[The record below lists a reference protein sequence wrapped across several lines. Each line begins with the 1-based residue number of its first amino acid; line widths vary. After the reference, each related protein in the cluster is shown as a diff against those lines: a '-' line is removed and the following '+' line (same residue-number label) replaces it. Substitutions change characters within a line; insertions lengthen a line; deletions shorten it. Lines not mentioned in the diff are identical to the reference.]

1 MKYTRSV
8 AINVVIANMIGT
20 GVFTSL
26 GYQVGSI
33 PSWFSIMVLW
43 SVGAVISL
51 FGAFAYAE
59 ISTRIS
65 GSGGEYNYL
74 SKIYSNGLGFIA
86 GWVSFIVGFS
96 APIAA
101 VALAIDYYISEPVYY
116 FFFKYFG
123 FLSEVVVIPE
133 VLLEFIPKEKWIASI
148 IILMVGCIHILG
160 IKSGSL
166 FQNAITRLKI
176 VLIAA
181 LILSPF
187 LMVYFSD
194 FNPSTI
200 RFNPFNNGYNDWD
213 LIFSSEFAISLVY
226 VCFSYSGWNASV
238 YFASKI
244 EDPVRNIPY
253 SLIVGTLIVSFVYLL
268 LNTAFLYSVE
278 ITQLEGK
285 LDIGNILLE
294 SVFPKYAPILSLLF
308 GVALVASLSSMMIA
322 GPSVLERMGED
333 YNILKIFNK
342 SNKHQSPYIAIISLM
357 ILPII
362 MLHTASFE
370 YIIKYIGVCLSLFSI
385 LVVLGV
391 PILRARAG
399 NSEKLDI
406 YKAPFGNII
415 SYLFSI
421 INLWMIYHL
430 VSSDIWILAG
440 VSITLLSGFILYK
453 VITTIESDKKDY

>member
-1 MKYTRSV
+1 MKIKYTRNV

-26 GYQVGSI
+26 GFQVGSI

-43 SVGAVISL
+43 AVGALISI

-74 SKIYSNGLGFIA
+74 SKIYSNGLGFTA

-101 VALAIDYYISEPVYY
+101 VALAIGAYTAK
-116 FFFKYFG
+116 FMQ
-123 FLSEVVVIPE
+123 LSES
-133 VLLEFIPKEKWIASI
+133 WIATL
-148 IILMVGCIHILG
+148 IILIVGCIHILG
-160 IKSGSL
+160 IKSGSF
-166 FQNAITRLKI
+166 FQNVITRLKI
-176 VLIAA
+176 VLISA

-200 RFNPFNNGYNDWD
+200 VFNPLNNGYNDWD
-213 LIFSSEFAISLVY
+213 LIFSSDFAIALVW

-253 SLIVGTLIVSFVYLL
+253 SLIVGTLVVSIVYLL

-278 ITQLEGK
+278 ITQLKGQV
-285 LDIGNILLE
+285 DIGNILLQ

-370 YIIKYIGVCLSLFSI
+370 WIVKYIGVCLSLFSI

-391 PILRARAG
+391 PILRARQG
-399 NSEKLDI
+399 NSEKLNI
-406 YKAPFGNII
+406 YKAPFGHII

-430 VSSDIWILAG
+430 VSSDIWILVG

-453 VITTIESDKKDY
+453 FLTTIESVKK

>member
-1 MKYTRSV
+1 MKIKYTRNV

-26 GYQVGSI
+26 GFQVGSI
-33 PSWFSIMVLW
+33 PSWFSIMMLW
-43 SVGAVISL
+43 AVGALISL

-74 SKIYSNGLGFIA
+74 SKIYSNGLGFTA

-101 VALAIDYYISEPVYY
+101 VALAIGAYTAK
-116 FFFKYFG
+116 FMQ
-123 FLSEVVVIPE
+123 LSES
-133 VLLEFIPKEKWIASI
+133 WIATL
-148 IILMVGCIHILG
+148 IILIVGCIHILG
-160 IKSGSL
+160 IKSGSF
-166 FQNAITRLKI
+166 FQNVITRLKI
-176 VLIAA
+176 VLISA

-200 RFNPFNNGYNDWD
+200 VFNPLNNGYNDWD
-213 LIFSSEFAISLVY
+213 LIFSSDFAIALVW

-253 SLIVGTLIVSFVYLL
+253 SLIVGTLVVSIVYLL

-278 ITQLEGK
+278 ITQLKGQV
-285 LDIGNILLE
+285 DIGNILLQ

-370 YIIKYIGVCLSLFSI
+370 WIVKYIGVCLSLFSI

-391 PILRARAG
+391 PILRAREG
-399 NSEKLDI
+399 NSEKLNI
-406 YKAPFGNII
+406 YKAPFGHII

-430 VSSDIWILAG
+430 VSSDIWILVG

-453 VITTIESDKKDY
+453 FLTTIESVKK

>member
-1 MKYTRSV
+1 MKYTRNV

-26 GYQVGSI
+26 GFQVGSI

-43 SVGAVISL
+43 AVGALISL

-74 SKIYSNGLGFIA
+74 SKIYSDSLGFTA

-101 VALAIDYYISEPVYY
+101 VSLAIGSYTTNFIQ
-116 FFFKYFG
+116 
-123 FLSEVVVIPE
+123 LSET
-133 VLLEFIPKEKWIASI
+133 WIATL
-148 IILMVGCIHILG
+148 IILIVGCIHILG
-160 IKSGSL
+160 IKSGSF
-166 FQNAITRLKI
+166 FQNVITRLKI
-176 VLIAA
+176 VLISV

-187 LMVYFSD
+187 LMAYFSD

-200 RFNPFNNGYNDWD
+200 VFNPLNNGYNDWD

-253 SLIVGTLIVSFVYLL
+253 SLIVGTLIVSVLYLL
-268 LNTAFLYSVE
+268 LNSVFLYSVE
-278 ITQLEGK
+278 ITQLK
-285 LDIGNILLE
+285 DQIDIGNVLLD
-294 SVFPKYAPILSLLF
+294 SIFPEYASSLSLLF

-333 YNILKIFNK
+333 YNILKIFTK
-342 SNKHQSPYIAIISLM
+342 SNKHQSPYIALISLM

-362 MLHTASFE
+362 MLNTASFE
-370 YIIKYIGVCLSLFSI
+370 WIIKYIGVCLSLFSI

-391 PILRARAG
+391 PILRERERTVVK
-399 NSEKLDI
+399 SDI
-406 YKAPFGNII
+406 YNAPFGNII

-440 VSITLLSGFILYK
+440 VSITLLSGFFLYYLVK
-453 VITTIESDKKDY
+453 DRTI

>member
-1 MKYTRSV
+1 LIKEKKYSRNV

-26 GYQVGSI
+26 GFQVGSI

-43 SVGAVISL
+43 AVGALISL

-86 GWVSFIVGFS
+86 GWASFIVGFS

-101 VALAIDYYISEPVYY
+101 IALAIGSYTTKFIQ
-116 FFFKYFG
+116 
-123 FLSEVVVIPE
+123 LSES
-133 VLLEFIPKEKWIASI
+133 WIATL
-148 IILMVGCIHILG
+148 IILIVGCVHILG

-166 FQNAITRLKI
+166 FQNVITRLKI
-176 VLIAA
+176 VLISA

-200 RFNPFNNGYNDWD
+200 VFNPLNNGYNDWD
-213 LIFSSEFAISLVY
+213 LIFSSEFAISLVWVY
-226 VCFSYSGWNASV
+226 FSYSGWNASV

-244 EDPVRNIPY
+244 ENPVRNIPY
-253 SLIVGTLIVSFVYLL
+253 SLIVGTLVVSVLYLL

-278 ITQLEGK
+278 ITQLK
-285 LDIGNILLE
+285 DQVDIGNILLE
-294 SVFPKYAPILSLLF
+294 SVFPRYALALSLLF

-322 GPSVLERMGED
+322 GPSVLERIGED
-333 YNILKIFNK
+333 YNVLKIFSKCNK
-342 SNKHQSPYIAIISLM
+342 YQSPYIAIISLM

-370 YIIKYIGVCLSLFSI
+370 WIVRYIGVCLSLFSI

-391 PILRARAG
+391 PILRGR
-399 NSEKLDI
+399 EKTVMKLNI
-406 YKAPFGNII
+406 YKAPFGNTISII
-415 SYLFSI
+415 FSI
-421 INLWMIYHL
+421 INIWMIYHL
-430 VSSDIWILAG
+430 VSANLTILLA
-440 VSITLLSGFILYK
+440 VSGTIISGYLLYLL
-453 VITTIESDKKDY
+453 VRD

>member
-1 MKYTRSV
+1 MKYTRNV

-26 GYQVGSI
+26 GFQVGSI
-33 PSWFSIMVLW
+33 PSWFSIMMLW
-43 SVGAVISL
+43 AVGALISL

-74 SKIYSNGLGFIA
+74 SKIYSNGLGFTA

-101 VALAIDYYISEPVYY
+101 VALAIGAYTAK
-116 FFFKYFG
+116 FMQ
-123 FLSEVVVIPE
+123 LSES
-133 VLLEFIPKEKWIASI
+133 WIATLI
-148 IILMVGCIHILG
+148 IIIVGCIHILG
-160 IKSGSL
+160 IKSGSF
-166 FQNAITRLKI
+166 FQNVITRLKI

-200 RFNPFNNGYNDWD
+200 VFNPLNNGYNDWD
-213 LIFSSEFAISLVY
+213 LIFSSDFAIALVW

-253 SLIVGTLIVSFVYLL
+253 SLIVGTLVVSVLYLL

-294 SVFPKYAPILSLLF
+294 SVFPKYAPMLSLLF

-333 YNILKIFNK
+333 YNILKVFNK

-370 YIIKYIGVCLSLFSI
+370 WIVKYIGVCLSLFSI

-391 PILRARAG
+391 PILRAREG
-399 NSEKLDI
+399 NSEKLNI
-406 YKAPFGNII
+406 YKAPFGHVI

-453 VITTIESDKKDY
+453 VLTTIESVKK

>member
-1 MKYTRSV
+1 MKYTRNV

-26 GYQVGSI
+26 GFQVGSI

-43 SVGAVISL
+43 AVGALISL
-51 FGAFAYAE
+51 FGAFSYAE

-74 SKIYSNGLGFIA
+74 SKIYSNGLGFTA

-101 VALAIDYYISEPVYY
+101 VALAIGSYTTNFIQ
-116 FFFKYFG
+116 
-123 FLSEVVVIPE
+123 LSEN
-133 VLLEFIPKEKWIASI
+133 WIATL
-148 IILMVGCIHILG
+148 IILIVGFIHILG
-160 IKSGSL
+160 IKSGSF
-166 FQNAITRLKI
+166 FQNLITRLKI
-176 VLIAA
+176 VLISA

-194 FNPSTI
+194 FNPSAI
-200 RFNPFNNGYNDWD
+200 VFNPLNNGYNDWD

-244 EDPVRNIPY
+244 ENPERNIPY
-253 SLIVGTLIVSFVYLL
+253 SLIIGTLVVSVLYLL
-268 LNTAFLYSVE
+268 LNSMFLYSVE
-278 ITQLEGK
+278 VTQLK
-285 LDIGNILLE
+285 DQIDIGNVVLSSL
-294 SVFPKYAPILSLLF
+294 FPKYASSLSLLF

-322 GPSVLERMGED
+322 GPSVLEKMGED
-333 YNILKIFNK
+333 YNSIRILSKTNK
-342 SNKHQSPYIAIISLM
+342 YQSPYIALSSLI

-362 MLHTASFE
+362 MLNTASFE
-370 YIIKYIGVCLSLFSI
+370 WIIKYIGVCLSLFSI

-391 PILRARAG
+391 PILRSRDK
-399 NSEKLDI
+399 NEVKLDI
-406 YKAPFGNII
+406 YKAPFGKII
-415 SYLFSI
+415 SFVFSI
-421 INLWMIYHL
+421 INIWMIYHL
-430 VSSDIWILAG
+430 VSSDIWILVG
-440 VSITLLSGFILYK
+440 VSVTLFSGFISFK
-453 VITTIESDKKDY
+453 IIMERTTK

>member
-1 MKYTRSV
+1 MKYTRNV

-26 GYQVGSI
+26 GFQVGSI

-43 SVGAVISL
+43 AVGAIISL

-59 ISTRIS
+59 ISTRIP

-74 SKIYSNGLGFIA
+74 SKIYHPALGFIA

-101 VALAIDYYISEPVYY
+101 VALAIGSYTTNFIQ
-116 FFFKYFG
+116 
-123 FLSEVVVIPE
+123 LSES
-133 VLLEFIPKEKWIASI
+133 WIATL
-148 IILMVGCIHILG
+148 IILIVGCIHILG
-160 IKSGSL
+160 IKSGSF
-166 FQNAITRLKI
+166 FQNVITRLKI
-176 VLIAA
+176 VLISA

-194 FNPSTI
+194 FNPSSI
-200 RFNPFNNGYNDWD
+200 VFNPLNNGYNDWD
-213 LIFSSEFAISLVY
+213 LIFSSEFAISLVF

-253 SLIVGTLIVSFVYLL
+253 SLILGTLVVSVVYLL

-278 ITQLEGK
+278 ITQLKGQ
-285 LDIGNILLE
+285 LDIGNIVLE
-294 SVFPKYAPILSLLF
+294 SVFPKYAPMLSLLF
-308 GVALVASLSSMMIA
+308 GIALIASLSSLMIA
-322 GPSVLERMGED
+322 GPSVLERMGKD
-333 YNILKIFNK
+333 YNFLKMFSK
-342 SNKHQSPYIAIISLM
+342 SNKHQAPYIAIISLM
-357 ILPII
+357 IFPII

-370 YIIKYIGVCLSLFSI
+370 WIVKYIGVCLSLFSI

-391 PILRARAG
+391 PILREIDSNG
-399 NSEKLDI
+399 GKLNI

-440 VSITLLSGFILYK
+440 VSITLLSGFILFK
-453 VITTIESDKKDY
+453 IISILDN

>member
-1 MKYTRSV
+1 MKYTRNV

-26 GYQVGSI
+26 GFQVGSI

-43 SVGAVISL
+43 AVGALISL

-74 SKIYSNGLGFIA
+74 SKIYSDSLGFTA

-101 VALAIDYYISEPVYY
+101 VSLAIGSYTTNFIQ
-116 FFFKYFG
+116 
-123 FLSEVVVIPE
+123 LSET
-133 VLLEFIPKEKWIASI
+133 WIATL
-148 IILMVGCIHILG
+148 IILIVGCIHILG
-160 IKSGSL
+160 IKSGSF
-166 FQNAITRLKI
+166 FQNVITRLKI
-176 VLIAA
+176 VLISV

-187 LMVYFSD
+187 LMAYFSD
-194 FNPSTI
+194 FNPSKI
-200 RFNPFNNGYNDWD
+200 VFNPLNNGHNDWD

-253 SLIVGTLIVSFVYLL
+253 SLIVGTLIVSVLYLL
-268 LNTAFLYSVE
+268 LNSVFLYSVE
-278 ITQLEGK
+278 ITQLK
-285 LDIGNILLE
+285 DQIDIGNVLLD
-294 SVFPKYAPILSLLF
+294 SIFPEYASSLSLLF

-333 YNILKIFNK
+333 YNILKIFTK
-342 SNKHQSPYIAIISLM
+342 SNKHQSPYIALISLM

-362 MLHTASFE
+362 MLNTASFE
-370 YIIKYIGVCLSLFSI
+370 WIIKYIGVCLSLFSI

-391 PILRARAG
+391 PILRERERTVVK
-399 NSEKLDI
+399 SDI
-406 YKAPFGNII
+406 YNAPFGNII

-440 VSITLLSGFILYK
+440 VSITLFSGFFLYYLVK
-453 VITTIESDKKDY
+453 DRTI

>member
-1 MKYTRSV
+1 MKYTRNV

-26 GYQVGSI
+26 GFQVGSI

-43 SVGAVISL
+43 AVGALISL

-74 SKIYSNGLGFIA
+74 SKIYSDSLGFTA

-101 VALAIDYYISEPVYY
+101 VSLAIGSYTTNFIQ
-116 FFFKYFG
+116 
-123 FLSEVVVIPE
+123 LSET
-133 VLLEFIPKEKWIASI
+133 WIATL
-148 IILMVGCIHILG
+148 IILIVGCIHILG
-160 IKSGSL
+160 IKSGSF
-166 FQNAITRLKI
+166 FQNVITRLKI
-176 VLIAA
+176 VLISV

-187 LMVYFSD
+187 LMAYFSD
-194 FNPSTI
+194 FNPSKI
-200 RFNPFNNGYNDWD
+200 VFNPLNNGHNDWD

-253 SLIVGTLIVSFVYLL
+253 SLIVGTLIVSVLYLL
-268 LNTAFLYSVE
+268 LNSVFLYSVE
-278 ITQLEGK
+278 ITQLK
-285 LDIGNILLE
+285 DQIDIGNVLLD
-294 SVFPKYAPILSLLF
+294 SIFPEYASSLSLLF

-333 YNILKIFNK
+333 YNILKIFTK
-342 SNKHQSPYIAIISLM
+342 SNKHQSPYIALISLM

-362 MLHTASFE
+362 MLNTASFE
-370 YIIKYIGVCLSLFSI
+370 WIIKYIGVCLSLFSI

-391 PILRARAG
+391 PILRERERTVVK
-399 NSEKLDI
+399 SDI
-406 YKAPFGNII
+406 YNAPFGNII

-440 VSITLLSGFILYK
+440 VSITLLSGFFLYYLVK
-453 VITTIESDKKDY
+453 DRTI

>member
-1 MKYTRSV
+1 MKIKYTRNV

-26 GYQVGSI
+26 GFQVGSI

-43 SVGAVISL
+43 AVGAIISL

-74 SKIYSNGLGFIA
+74 SKIYSNCLGFIA

-101 VALAIDYYISEPVYY
+101 VALAIGSYTSK
-116 FFFKYFG
+116 FMQ
-123 FLSEVVVIPE
+123 LSGS
-133 VLLEFIPKEKWIASI
+133 WIATLI
-148 IILMVGCIHILG
+148 IIIVGGIHILG
-160 IKSGSL
+160 IRSGSF

-187 LMVYFSD
+187 IMAYFSD
-194 FNPSTI
+194 FNPSKI
-200 RFNPFNNGYNDWD
+200 IFNPLNNGYNDWE

-244 EDPVRNIPY
+244 ENPVRNIPY
-253 SLIVGTLIVSFVYLL
+253 SLIVGTFIVSIMYLL

-278 ITQLEGK
+278 ITQLKDK

-294 SVFPKYAPILSLLF
+294 SVFPKYAPVLSLLF
-308 GVALVASLSSMMIA
+308 GVALVASLSSMMIT

-333 YNILKIFNK
+333 YASLKIFNK
-342 SNKHQSPYIAIISLM
+342 RNKYQSPYIAIISLM

-362 MLHTASFE
+362 MLHTASFVW
-370 YIIKYIGVCLSLFSI
+370 IVKYIGVCLSLFSI

-391 PILRARAG
+391 PILRYRDKKKD
-399 NSEKLDI
+399 KLNI
-406 YKAPFGNII
+406 YKAPIGNII
-415 SYLFSI
+415 SYIFSI

-430 VSSDIWILAG
+430 VSTDIWILAG
-440 VSITLLSGFILYK
+440 VSITLLSGMILYQ
-453 VITTIESDKKDY
+453 IIARIESIKE

>member
-26 GYQVGSI
+26 GFQVGSI

-74 SKIYSNGLGFIA
+74 SKIYSKGLGFIA

-101 VALAIDYYISEPVYY
+101 VALAIGSYTTKFIQ
-116 FFFKYFG
+116 
-123 FLSEVVVIPE
+123 LSES
-133 VLLEFIPKEKWIASI
+133 WIATLI
-148 IILMVGCIHILG
+148 IIIVGCIHLLG

-278 ITQLEGK
+278 ITQLEDK

-391 PILRARAG
+391 PILRAREG
-399 NSEKLDI
+399 NSEKLNI

-453 VITTIESDKKDY
+453 VITIIESDKKDY

>member
-1 MKYTRSV
+1 MKYTRNV

-26 GYQVGSI
+26 GFQVGSI

-43 SVGAVISL
+43 TVGALISL
-51 FGAFAYAE
+51 FGAFSYAE

-74 SKIYSNGLGFIA
+74 SKIYSNVLGFTS
-86 GWVSFIVGFS
+86 GWVSFLVGFS

-101 VALAIDYYISEPVYY
+101 VALAIGSYTTKFIQ
-116 FFFKYFG
+116 
-123 FLSEVVVIPE
+123 LSES
-133 VLLEFIPKEKWIASI
+133 WIATLI
-148 IILMVGCIHILG
+148 IIIVGCVHLLG
-160 IKSGSL
+160 IKSGSF
-166 FQNAITRLKI
+166 FQNVITRLKI

-187 LMVYFSD
+187 LMVYLSD

-200 RFNPFNNGYNDWD
+200 VFNPLNNGYNDWD

-253 SLIVGTLIVSFVYLL
+253 SLIVGTLVVSVVYLL
-268 LNTAFLYSVE
+268 LNTSFLYSVE
-278 ITQLEGK
+278 ITQLK
-285 LDIGNILLE
+285 DQLDIGNILLE

-333 YNILKIFNK
+333 YNTLKIFNK

-370 YIIKYIGVCLSLFSI
+370 YIIKYIGVCLSFFSI

-391 PILRARAG
+391 PILRARGG
-399 NSEKLDI
+399 NSETLNI
-406 YKAPFGNII
+406 YKAPLGNII

-440 VSITLLSGFILYK
+440 VSITLLSGFFLYYLVK
-453 VITTIESDKKDY
+453 DRTI

>member
-1 MKYTRSV
+1 MKIKYTRNV

-26 GYQVGSI
+26 GFQVGSI

-43 SVGAVISL
+43 AVGALISI

-74 SKIYSNGLGFIA
+74 SKIYSNGLGFTA

-101 VALAIDYYISEPVYY
+101 VALAIGAYTAK
-116 FFFKYFG
+116 FMQ
-123 FLSEVVVIPE
+123 LSES
-133 VLLEFIPKEKWIASI
+133 WIATL
-148 IILMVGCIHILG
+148 IILIVGCIHILG
-160 IKSGSL
+160 IKSGSF
-166 FQNAITRLKI
+166 FQNVITRLKI
-176 VLIAA
+176 VLISA

-200 RFNPFNNGYNDWD
+200 VFNPLNNGYNDWD
-213 LIFSSEFAISLVY
+213 LIFSSDFAIALVW

-253 SLIVGTLIVSFVYLL
+253 SLIVGTLVVSIVYLL

-278 ITQLEGK
+278 ITQLKGQV
-285 LDIGNILLE
+285 DIGNILLQ

-370 YIIKYIGVCLSLFSI
+370 WIVKYIGVCLSLFSI

-391 PILRARAG
+391 PILRARQG
-399 NSEKLDI
+399 NSEKLNI
-406 YKAPFGNII
+406 YKAPFGHII

-453 VITTIESDKKDY
+453 FLTTIESVKK

>member
-1 MKYTRSV
+1 MKYTRNV

-26 GYQVGSI
+26 GFQVGSI

-43 SVGAVISL
+43 TVGALISL
-51 FGAFAYAE
+51 FGAFSYAE

-74 SKIYSNGLGFIA
+74 SKIYSNILGFTS
-86 GWVSFIVGFS
+86 GWVSFLVGFS

-101 VALAIDYYISEPVYY
+101 VALAIGSYTTKFIQ
-116 FFFKYFG
+116 
-123 FLSEVVVIPE
+123 LSES
-133 VLLEFIPKEKWIASI
+133 WIATLI
-148 IILMVGCIHILG
+148 IIIVGCVHLLG
-160 IKSGSL
+160 IKSGSF
-166 FQNAITRLKI
+166 FQNVITRLKI

-187 LMVYFSD
+187 LMVYLSD

-200 RFNPFNNGYNDWD
+200 VFNPLNNGYNDWD

-253 SLIVGTLIVSFVYLL
+253 SLIVGTLVVSVVYLL
-268 LNTAFLYSVE
+268 LNTSFLYSVE
-278 ITQLEGK
+278 ITQLK
-285 LDIGNILLE
+285 DQLDIGNILLE

-333 YNILKIFNK
+333 YNTLKIFNK

-370 YIIKYIGVCLSLFSI
+370 YIIKYIGVCLSFFSI

-391 PILRARAG
+391 PILRSREG
-399 NSEKLDI
+399 NSETLNI

-440 VSITLLSGFILYK
+440 VSITLLSGFFLYYLVK
-453 VITTIESDKKDY
+453 DRTI

>member
-1 MKYTRSV
+1 MKYTRNV

-26 GYQVGSI
+26 GFQVGSI

-43 SVGAVISL
+43 AVGALISL

-74 SKIYSNGLGFIA
+74 SKIYSDSLGFTA

-101 VALAIDYYISEPVYY
+101 VSLAIGSYTTNFIQ
-116 FFFKYFG
+116 
-123 FLSEVVVIPE
+123 LSET
-133 VLLEFIPKEKWIASI
+133 WIATL
-148 IILMVGCIHILG
+148 IILIVGCIHILG
-160 IKSGSL
+160 IKSGSF
-166 FQNAITRLKI
+166 FQNVITRLKI
-176 VLIAA
+176 VLISV

-187 LMVYFSD
+187 LMAYFSD
-194 FNPSTI
+194 FNPSKI
-200 RFNPFNNGYNDWD
+200 VFNPLNNGHNDWD

-253 SLIVGTLIVSFVYLL
+253 SLIVGTLIVSILYLL
-268 LNTAFLYSVE
+268 LNSVFLYSVE
-278 ITQLEGK
+278 ITQLK
-285 LDIGNILLE
+285 DQIDIGNVLLD
-294 SVFPKYAPILSLLF
+294 SIFPEYASSLSLLF

-333 YNILKIFNK
+333 YNILKIFTK
-342 SNKHQSPYIAIISLM
+342 SNKHQSPYIALISLM

-362 MLHTASFE
+362 MLNTASFE
-370 YIIKYIGVCLSLFSI
+370 WIIKYIGVCLSLFSI

-391 PILRARAG
+391 PILRERERAVV
-399 NSEKLDI
+399 NSDI
-406 YKAPFGNII
+406 YNAPFGNII

-440 VSITLLSGFILYK
+440 VSITLLSGFFLYYLVK
-453 VITTIESDKKDY
+453 DRTI

>member
-1 MKYTRSV
+1 MKYTRNV

-26 GYQVGSI
+26 GFQVGSI

-43 SVGAVISL
+43 AVGAIISL

-59 ISTRIS
+59 ISTRIP

-74 SKIYSNGLGFIA
+74 SKIYHPALGFIA

-101 VALAIDYYISEPVYY
+101 VALAIGSYTTNFIQ
-116 FFFKYFG
+116 
-123 FLSEVVVIPE
+123 LSES
-133 VLLEFIPKEKWIASI
+133 WIATL
-148 IILMVGCIHILG
+148 IILIVGCIHILG
-160 IKSGSL
+160 IKSGSF
-166 FQNAITRLKI
+166 FQNVITRLKI
-176 VLIAA
+176 VLISA

-194 FNPSTI
+194 FNPSSI
-200 RFNPFNNGYNDWD
+200 VFNPLNNGYNDWD
-213 LIFSSEFAISLVY
+213 LIFSSEFAISLVF

-253 SLIVGTLIVSFVYLL
+253 SLILGTLVVSVVYLL

-278 ITQLEGK
+278 ITQLKGQ
-285 LDIGNILLE
+285 LDIGNIVLE
-294 SVFPKYAPILSLLF
+294 SVFPKYAPILSLFF
-308 GVALVASLSSMMIA
+308 GVALIASLSSMMIA

-333 YNILKIFNK
+333 YNILKIFSK

-362 MLHTASFE
+362 MLHTASFVW
-370 YIIKYIGVCLSLFSI
+370 IVKYIGVCLSLFSI

-391 PILRARAG
+391 PILRLRER
-399 NSEKLDI
+399 NPVKLNI
-406 YKAPFGNII
+406 YKAPLGNII

-430 VSSDIWILAG
+430 ISSDIWMLSG
-440 VSITLLSGFILYK
+440 VSITLLSGFILFK
-453 VITTIESDKKDY
+453 IVSILDN

>member
-1 MKYTRSV
+1 MKIKYTRNV

-26 GYQVGSI
+26 GFQVGSI

-43 SVGAVISL
+43 SVGALISL

-74 SKIYSNGLGFIA
+74 SKIYSNGLGFTA

-101 VALAIDYYISEPVYY
+101 VALAIGSYTTK
-116 FFFKYFG
+116 FMQ
-123 FLSEVVVIPE
+123 LSGS
-133 VLLEFIPKEKWIASI
+133 WIATL
-148 IILMVGCIHILG
+148 IILMVGCIHLLG
-160 IKSGSL
+160 IKSGSF
-166 FQNAITRLKI
+166 FQNIITRLKI

-187 LMVYFSD
+187 LMVFFSD
-194 FNPSTI
+194 FNPSKI
-200 RFNPFNNGYNDWD
+200 AFNPFNNGYNDWD

-253 SLIVGTLIVSFVYLL
+253 SLIVGTLIVSVVYLL

-278 ITQLEGK
+278 ITQLKGQ

-370 YIIKYIGVCLSLFSI
+370 WIVKYIGVCLSLFSI

-391 PILRARAG
+391 PILRAREA
-399 NSEKLDI
+399 NSEKLNI
-406 YKAPFGNII
+406 YKAPFGYII

-453 VITTIESDKKDY
+453 VITTIESVEK

>member
-1 MKYTRSV
+1 MKYTRNV

-26 GYQVGSI
+26 GFQVGSI

-43 SVGAVISL
+43 AVGALISL

-74 SKIYSNGLGFIA
+74 SKIYSDSLGFTA

-101 VALAIDYYISEPVYY
+101 VSLAIGSYTTNFIQ
-116 FFFKYFG
+116 
-123 FLSEVVVIPE
+123 LSET
-133 VLLEFIPKEKWIASI
+133 WIATL
-148 IILMVGCIHILG
+148 IILIVGCIHILG
-160 IKSGSL
+160 IKSGSF
-166 FQNAITRLKI
+166 FQNVITRLKI
-176 VLIAA
+176 VLISV

-187 LMVYFSD
+187 LMAYFSD
-194 FNPSTI
+194 FNPSKI
-200 RFNPFNNGYNDWD
+200 VFNPLNNGHNDWD

-244 EDPVRNIPY
+244 EDPVQNIPY
-253 SLIVGTLIVSFVYLL
+253 SLIVGTLIVSILYLL
-268 LNTAFLYSVE
+268 LNSVFLYSVE
-278 ITQLEGK
+278 ITQLK
-285 LDIGNILLE
+285 DQIDIGNVLLD
-294 SVFPKYAPILSLLF
+294 SIFPEYASSLSLLF

-333 YNILKIFNK
+333 YNILKIFTK
-342 SNKHQSPYIAIISLM
+342 SNKHQSPYIALISLM

-362 MLHTASFE
+362 MLNTASFE
-370 YIIKYIGVCLSLFSI
+370 WIIKYIGVCLSLFSI

-391 PILRARAG
+391 PILRERERTVVK
-399 NSEKLDI
+399 SDI
-406 YKAPFGNII
+406 YNAPFGNII

-440 VSITLLSGFILYK
+440 VSITLFSGFFLYYLVK
-453 VITTIESDKKDY
+453 DRTI

>member
-1 MKYTRSV
+1 MKIKYTRNV

-26 GYQVGSI
+26 GFQVGSI
-33 PSWFSIMVLW
+33 PSWFSIMTLW
-43 SVGAVISL
+43 AVGALISL

-74 SKIYSNGLGFIA
+74 SKIYSNGLGFTA

-101 VALAIDYYISEPVYY
+101 VALAIGSYTTK
-116 FFFKYFG
+116 FMQ
-123 FLSEVVVIPE
+123 LSGS
-133 VLLEFIPKEKWIASI
+133 WIATL
-148 IILMVGCIHILG
+148 IILMVGCIHLLG
-160 IKSGSL
+160 IKSGSF
-166 FQNAITRLKI
+166 FQNIITRLKI

-187 LMVYFSD
+187 LMVFFSD
-194 FNPSTI
+194 FNPSKI
-200 RFNPFNNGYNDWD
+200 AFNPFNNGYNDWD

-253 SLIVGTLIVSFVYLL
+253 SLIVGTLIVSVVYLL

-278 ITQLEGK
+278 ITQLKGQ

-370 YIIKYIGVCLSLFSI
+370 WIVKYIGVCLSLFSI

-391 PILRARAG
+391 PILRAREE
-399 NSEKLDI
+399 NSVKLNI
-406 YKAPFGNII
+406 YKAPFGHVI

-430 VSSDIWILAG
+430 VSSDIWILVG

-453 VITTIESDKKDY
+453 VIMKRESVKK

>member
-1 MKYTRSV
+1 MKYTRNV

-26 GYQVGSI
+26 GFQVGSI

-43 SVGAVISL
+43 AVGALISL

-74 SKIYSNGLGFIA
+74 SKIYSDSLGFTA

-101 VALAIDYYISEPVYY
+101 VSLAIGSYTTNFIQ
-116 FFFKYFG
+116 
-123 FLSEVVVIPE
+123 LSET
-133 VLLEFIPKEKWIASI
+133 WIATL
-148 IILMVGCIHILG
+148 IILIVGCIHILG
-160 IKSGSL
+160 IKSGSF
-166 FQNAITRLKI
+166 FQNVITRLKI
-176 VLIAA
+176 VLISV

-187 LMVYFSD
+187 LMAYFSD
-194 FNPSTI
+194 FNPSKI
-200 RFNPFNNGYNDWD
+200 VFNPLNNGHNDWD

-253 SLIVGTLIVSFVYLL
+253 SLIVGTLIVSVLYLL
-268 LNTAFLYSVE
+268 LNSVFLYSVE
-278 ITQLEGK
+278 ITQLK
-285 LDIGNILLE
+285 DQIDIGN
-294 SVFPKYAPILSLLF
+294 VFLDSLFPEYASSLSLLF

-333 YNILKIFNK
+333 YNILKIFTK
-342 SNKHQSPYIAIISLM
+342 SNKHQSPYIALISLM

-362 MLHTASFE
+362 MLNTASFE
-370 YIIKYIGVCLSLFSI
+370 WIIKYIGVCLSLFSI

-391 PILRARAG
+391 PILRERERTVVK
-399 NSEKLDI
+399 SDI
-406 YKAPFGNII
+406 YNAPFGNII

-440 VSITLLSGFILYK
+440 VSITLFSGFFLYYLVK
-453 VITTIESDKKDY
+453 DRTI

>member
-1 MKYTRSV
+1 MKYTRNV

-26 GYQVGSI
+26 GFQVGSI
-33 PSWFSIMVLW
+33 PSWFSIMMLW
-43 SVGAVISL
+43 AVGALISL

-74 SKIYSNGLGFIA
+74 SKIYSNGLGFTA

-101 VALAIDYYISEPVYY
+101 VALAIGAYTAK
-116 FFFKYFG
+116 FMQ
-123 FLSEVVVIPE
+123 LSES
-133 VLLEFIPKEKWIASI
+133 WIATL
-148 IILMVGCIHILG
+148 IILIVGCIHILG
-160 IKSGSL
+160 IKSGSF
-166 FQNAITRLKI
+166 FQNVITRLKI

-194 FNPSTI
+194 FNPSKI
-200 RFNPFNNGYNDWD
+200 AFNPLNNGYNDWD

-253 SLIVGTLIVSFVYLL
+253 SLIVGTLVVSVVYLL

-278 ITQLEGK
+278 ITELKGQI
-285 LDIGNILLE
+285 DIGNILLE
-294 SVFPKYAPILSLLF
+294 SVFPKSAPILSLLF
-308 GVALVASLSSMMIA
+308 GVALIASLSSMMIA

-333 YNILKIFNK
+333 YNILKIFSKN
-342 SNKHQSPYIAIISLM
+342 NKHQSPYIAIISLM

-362 MLHTASFE
+362 MLHTASFVW
-370 YIIKYIGVCLSLFSI
+370 IVKYIGVCLSLFSI

-391 PILRARAG
+391 PILRERDSNG
-399 NSEKLDI
+399 MKLNI

-430 VSSDIWILAG
+430 VSSDIWILTG

-453 VITTIESDKKDY
+453 ILTAIESDKKDALSELIEQIITAILIILFLML

>member
-1 MKYTRSV
+1 MKYTRNV

-26 GYQVGSI
+26 GFQVGSI

-43 SVGAVISL
+43 AVGAIISL

-59 ISTRIS
+59 ISTRIP

-74 SKIYSNGLGFIA
+74 SKIYHPALGFIA

-101 VALAIDYYISEPVYY
+101 VALAIGSYTTNFIQ
-116 FFFKYFG
+116 
-123 FLSEVVVIPE
+123 LSES
-133 VLLEFIPKEKWIASI
+133 WIATL
-148 IILMVGCIHILG
+148 IILIVGCIHILG
-160 IKSGSL
+160 IKSGSF
-166 FQNAITRLKI
+166 FQNVITRLKI
-176 VLIAA
+176 VLISA

-194 FNPSTI
+194 FNPSSI
-200 RFNPFNNGYNDWD
+200 VFNPLNNGYNDWD
-213 LIFSSEFAISLVY
+213 LIFSSEFAISLVF

-253 SLIVGTLIVSFVYLL
+253 SLILGTLVVSVVYLL

-278 ITQLEGK
+278 ITQLKGQ
-285 LDIGNILLE
+285 LDIGNIVLE
-294 SVFPKYAPILSLLF
+294 SVFPKYAPMLSLLF
-308 GVALVASLSSMMIA
+308 GIALIASLSSLMIA
-322 GPSVLERMGED
+322 GPSVLERMGKD
-333 YNILKIFNK
+333 YNFLKMFSK
-342 SNKHQSPYIAIISLM
+342 SNKHQAPYIAIISLM

-362 MLHTASFE
+362 MLHTTSFE
-370 YIIKYIGVCLSLFSI
+370 WIIKYIGVCLSLFSI

-391 PILRARAG
+391 PILRAR
-399 NSEKLDI
+399 NSNGGKLNI

-440 VSITLLSGFILYK
+440 VSITLLSGFILFK
-453 VITTIESDKKDY
+453 IISILDN

>member
-26 GYQVGSI
+26 GFQVGSI

-43 SVGAVISL
+43 AVGALISL

-74 SKIYSNGLGFIA
+74 SKIYSNGLGFTA
-86 GWVSFIVGFS
+86 GWVSFVVGFS

-101 VALAIDYYISEPVYY
+101 VALAIGSYTTKFIQ
-116 FFFKYFG
+116 
-123 FLSEVVVIPE
+123 LSDS
-133 VLLEFIPKEKWIASI
+133 WIATL
-148 IILMVGCIHILG
+148 IILIVGCIHVLG
-160 IKSGSL
+160 IKSSSF

-200 RFNPFNNGYNDWD
+200 AFNPLNNGYNDWD
-213 LIFSSEFAISLVY
+213 LIFSSEFAISLVW

-253 SLIVGTLIVSFVYLL
+253 SLIVGTLVVSVLYLL

-294 SVFPKYAPILSLLF
+294 SVFKEYAPMLSLLF

-333 YNILKIFNK
+333 YNILKVFNK

-370 YIIKYIGVCLSLFSI
+370 WIVKYIGVCLSLFSI

-391 PILRARAG
+391 PILRARQG
-399 NSEKLDI
+399 NSEKL
-406 YKAPFGNII
+406 NI
-415 SYLFSI
+415 LR
-421 INLWMIYHL
+421 
-430 VSSDIWILAG
+430 IL
-440 VSITLLSGFILYK
+440 
-453 VITTIESDKKDY
+453 

>member
-26 GYQVGSI
+26 GFQVGSI

-43 SVGAVISL
+43 AVGALISI

-74 SKIYSNGLGFIA
+74 SKIYSNGLGFTA

-101 VALAIDYYISEPVYY
+101 VALAIGAYTAK
-116 FFFKYFG
+116 FMQ
-123 FLSEVVVIPE
+123 LSES
-133 VLLEFIPKEKWIASI
+133 WIATL
-148 IILMVGCIHILG
+148 IILIVGCIHILG
-160 IKSGSL
+160 IKSGSF
-166 FQNAITRLKI
+166 FQNVITRLKI
-176 VLIAA
+176 VLISA

-200 RFNPFNNGYNDWD
+200 VFNPLNNGYNDWD
-213 LIFSSEFAISLVY
+213 LIFSSDFAIALVW

-253 SLIVGTLIVSFVYLL
+253 SLIVGTLVVSIVYLL

-278 ITQLEGK
+278 ITQLKGQV
-285 LDIGNILLE
+285 DIGNILLQ

-370 YIIKYIGVCLSLFSI
+370 WIVKYIGVCLSLFSI

-391 PILRARAG
+391 PILRARQG
-399 NSEKLDI
+399 NSEKLNI
-406 YKAPFGNII
+406 YKAPFGHII

-430 VSSDIWILAG
+430 VSSDIWILVG

-453 VITTIESDKKDY
+453 FLTTIESVKK

>member
-1 MKYTRSV
+1 MKYTRNV

-26 GYQVGSI
+26 GFQVGSI

-43 SVGAVISL
+43 TVGALISL
-51 FGAFAYAE
+51 FGAFSYAE

-74 SKIYSNGLGFIA
+74 SKIYSNVLGFTS
-86 GWVSFIVGFS
+86 GWVSFLVGFS

-101 VALAIDYYISEPVYY
+101 VALAIGSYTTKFIQ
-116 FFFKYFG
+116 
-123 FLSEVVVIPE
+123 LSES
-133 VLLEFIPKEKWIASI
+133 WIATLI
-148 IILMVGCIHILG
+148 IIIVGCIHLLG
-160 IKSGSL
+160 IKSGSF
-166 FQNAITRLKI
+166 FQNVITRLKI

-200 RFNPFNNGYNDWD
+200 VFNPLNNGYNDWD
-213 LIFSSEFAISLVY
+213 LIFSSEFAVSLVY

-253 SLIVGTLIVSFVYLL
+253 SLIVGTLVVSVVYLL
-268 LNTAFLYSVE
+268 LNTSFLYSVE
-278 ITQLEGK
+278 ITQLK
-285 LDIGNILLE
+285 DQLDIGNILLE

-333 YNILKIFNK
+333 YNTLKIFNK

-370 YIIKYIGVCLSLFSI
+370 YIIKYIGVCLSFFSI

-391 PILRARAG
+391 PILRSREG
-399 NSEKLDI
+399 NSETLNI
-406 YKAPFGNII
+406 YKSPLGNII

-440 VSITLLSGFILYK
+440 VSITLLSGFFLYYLVK
-453 VITTIESDKKDY
+453 DRTI

>member
-1 MKYTRSV
+1 MKYNRNV

-26 GYQVGSI
+26 GFQVGSI

-43 SVGAVISL
+43 AVGALISL
-51 FGAFAYAE
+51 FGALAYAE
-59 ISTRIS
+59 ISTRIP

-74 SKIYSNGLGFIA
+74 SKIYSNGLGFTA

-101 VALAIDYYISEPVYY
+101 VALAIGSYTTKFIQ
-116 FFFKYFG
+116 
-123 FLSEVVVIPE
+123 LSES
-133 VLLEFIPKEKWIASI
+133 WIATLI
-148 IILMVGCIHILG
+148 IIIVGCIHLLG

-187 LMVYFSD
+187 LMVFFSD

-200 RFNPFNNGYNDWD
+200 VFNPLNNGYNDWD

-253 SLIVGTLIVSFVYLL
+253 SLIVGTLVVSVVYLL

-278 ITQLEGK
+278 LTELEGK
-285 LDIGNILLE
+285 VDIGNILLE

-322 GPSVLERMGED
+322 GPSVLERIGKD
-333 YNILKIFNK
+333 YNPLKILSK
-342 SNKHQSPYIAIISLM
+342 SNRYQSPYIAIIGLM
-357 ILPII
+357 ILPVI

-370 YIIKYIGVCLSLFSI
+370 WIVKYIGVCLSLFSI

-391 PILRARAG
+391 PILRWREQDG
-399 NSEKLDI
+399 VNLNI

-421 INLWMIYHL
+421 INLWMIFHL
-430 VSSDIWILAG
+430 ISSDIWILAG

-453 VITTIESDKKDY
+453 ILMAIESEKKDAFSELIKQIITAILIILFFIYLSL